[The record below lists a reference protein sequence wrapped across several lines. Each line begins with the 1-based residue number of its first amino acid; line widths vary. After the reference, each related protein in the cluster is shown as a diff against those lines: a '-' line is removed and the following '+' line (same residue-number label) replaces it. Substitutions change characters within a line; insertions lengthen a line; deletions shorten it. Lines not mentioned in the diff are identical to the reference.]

1 MGHANLIRRL
11 IQKWTIVG
19 KIIFAFLD
27 LLTIQR
33 GPVELAW
40 SGQLS

>member
-1 MGHANLIRRL
+1 MVHAHLVRRL
-11 IQKWTIVG
+11 IQKWTIVS

-40 SGQLS
+40 SEQLS